1 MTFKEVANLSLE
13 KMFIAFVENQ
23 IDDPANLKNQPVFV
37 GVDAL
42 DNIISPTYEIA
53 LRSFYEN
60 TDVNL
65 KSEDYQETH

>member
-23 IDDPANLKNQPVFV
+23 IDDPVNLKNQPVFV
-37 GVDAL
+37 GFDAL